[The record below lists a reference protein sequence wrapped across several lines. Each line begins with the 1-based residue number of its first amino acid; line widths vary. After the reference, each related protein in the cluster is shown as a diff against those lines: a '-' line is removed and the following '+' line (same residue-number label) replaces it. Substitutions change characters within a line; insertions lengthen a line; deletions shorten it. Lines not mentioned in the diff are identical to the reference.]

1 MIWVVR
7 DGMEGW
13 NGMAMDLKVLV
24 LDDTHREGAGRIK
37 VRKKVL

>member
-1 MIWVVR
+1 M
-7 DGMEGW
+7 GW
-13 NGMAMDLKVLV
+13 RWDLKVLV